1 MTTSPVEMPADWAC
15 WDQHSKD
22 RLLARLRAE
31 TIRQGKVL
39 TFCTDPTPSA
49 MAARVIGDRW
59 KQRAYHDVL
68 DRMAVDMLNGDLDRG
83 TISLPP
89 QVGKSTWVN
98 WFVAWWQ
105 AWRPTEPVIR
115 MSYSA
120 DLATEHARS
129 VQSVIE
135 DHGAQW
141 GLVPAPRGW
150 KQNSWSTLTGA
161 GLRSGGMLTGV
172 AGFPAALMLIDDP
185 FAGRA
190 HADSKI
196 IRDRTWNEYSAS
208 LLSRMRPSSPL
219 LIVCCLTGD
228 TLVLMADGTERPIRD
243 VREGDQVATYE
254 DGRVSTSTVKN
265 WANQGPDHLYAIR
278 MASGRT
284 VRANARHPFLTV
296 DKNGV
301 EAWVAT
307 SALKPGMSIRGVR
320 AVPGQG
326 PYAEPTTA
334 RNPSAVRASAHRITT
349 RPDGPQAEADV
360 PQKVTA
366 AHTCETGTAS
376 TRKTMTRSS
385 LIKAESAQS
394 ASAPQPRRT
403 LAAESICSST
413 TATISSECA
422 GSCATTATSSSGTG
436 QPSSGCLPL
445 PNTYELTTDS
455 VESVVLEGFED
466 VFDIEVDRTHN
477 FVANS
482 LVTHN
487 TRWHDD
493 DLVARAIAQEGREE
507 TGGRWRVINLPAI
520 ADREDDPL
528 GRRIGEPLP
537 HPWIDPADTDAARR
551 HWEDKRRTSTTRDW
565 FSLYQG
571 DPKPVEGALLSE
583 AQVKAATFTGPLPAF
598 VITGVA
604 VDPSG
609 GGRDVAGVVGGGRT
623 RDGKV
628 IWTHDRSKA
637 MGSDEWARE
646 ACLLA
651 QEIEANEIVYEHNY
665 GGDQA
670 KMLMR
675 TTWESLQR
683 EGLADGPCP
692 RIVAV
697 HAKKGKRV
705 RAEPIAAQVI
715 LGNVMFHG
723 LAVLD
728 VGSEWSTW
736 QEDSKESPGRID
748 ASAYL
753 AYRWV
758 RVPGAETMISTVAD
772 KPKEPVGRS
781 RTAARLI
788 ER

>member
-1 MTTSPVEMPADWAC
+1 MTAAPAEYDAPVDLPRDWQC
-15 WDQHSKD
+15 WDKRSKE

-31 TIRQGKVL
+31 TIKQGKVL

-196 IRDRTWNEYSAS
+196 IRDKTWNEYSAS
-208 LLSRMRPSSPL
+208 LLSRMRPGSPL
-219 LIVCCLTGD
+219 LIVC
-228 TLVLMADGTERPIRD
+228 
-243 VREGDQVATYE
+243 
-254 DGRVSTSTVKN
+254 
-265 WANQGPDHLYAIR
+265 
-278 MASGRT
+278 
-284 VRANARHPFLTV
+284 
-296 DKNGV
+296 
-301 EAWVAT
+301 
-307 SALKPGMSIRGVR
+307 
-320 AVPGQG
+320 
-326 PYAEPTTA
+326 
-334 RNPSAVRASAHRITT
+334 
-349 RPDGPQAEADV
+349 
-360 PQKVTA
+360 
-366 AHTCETGTAS
+366 
-376 TRKTMTRSS
+376 
-385 LIKAESAQS
+385 
-394 ASAPQPRRT
+394 
-403 LAAESICSST
+403 
-413 TATISSECA
+413 
-422 GSCATTATSSSGTG
+422 
-436 QPSSGCLPL
+436 
-445 PNTYELTTDS
+445 
-455 VESVVLEGFED
+455 
-466 VFDIEVDRTHN
+466 
-477 FVANS
+477 
-482 LVTHN
+482 

-507 TGGRWRVINLPAI
+507 DGGRWRVINLPAI
-520 ADREDDPL
+520 ADSENDPL
-528 GRRIGEPLP
+528 GRAIGDPLP
-537 HPWIDPADTDAARR
+537 HPWIEPGDKVAALA

-565 FSLYQG
+565 FSLYMG

-583 AQVKAATFTGPLPAF
+583 AQVKAATWIGDLPPF
-598 VITGVA
+598 VVTGVA

-609 GGRDVAGVVGGGRT
+609 GGRDVAGIIGGGRT
-623 RDGKV
+623 KDGKV
-628 IWTHDRSKA
+628 IWTHDRSGS
-637 MGSDEWARE
+637 MGSDQWSRE

-651 QEIEANEIVYEHNY
+651 HEIDANEIIYEHNY

-670 KMLMR
+670 KMLIR

-683 EGLADGPCP
+683 ELDDDGEPLVEGPCP
-692 RIVAV
+692 WITAV

-705 RAEPIAAQVI
+705 RAEPIAAQVV
-715 LGNVMFHG
+715 LGNVMFWA
-723 LAVLD
+723 LKVLD
-728 VGSEWSTW
+728 VGSEWQTW
-736 QEDSKESPGRID
+736 QEDSSESPGRID
-748 ASAYL
+748 ASCYL
-753 AYRWV
+753 AYKWV
-758 RVPGAETMISTVAD
+758 RVPGAEAYVSTVAD
-772 KPKEPVGRS
+772 KPKTPTGTS
-781 RTAARLI
+781 PTAKRRI
-788 ER
+788 TRG